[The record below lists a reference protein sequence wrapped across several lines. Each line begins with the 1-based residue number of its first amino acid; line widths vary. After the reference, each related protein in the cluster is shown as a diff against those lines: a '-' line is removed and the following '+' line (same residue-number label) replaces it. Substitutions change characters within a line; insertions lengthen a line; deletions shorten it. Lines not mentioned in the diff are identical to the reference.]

1 MDVLEPYNTDFLETF
16 IPNLPDKIF
25 IRGRNYLISGQ
36 PGTGKS
42 CFCYTFVKEGLDAG
56 ENAVYMT
63 FDQKARNVLLD
74 AKSFGIDLVRPYEEK
89 KLVIIEGA
97 DYMGKINLN
106 PDTLQQ
112 SQSGIIEMMDNA
124 SRDIKRI
131 EAKRFVLDP
140 IAPVLT
146 PSFVTPA
153 RREGVLDIS
162 SAFGGRILDTSHE
175 SWVRL
180 FLLDLMGHT
189 PDFATTNLFTSE
201 IPVDS
206 PHSWSRYGFEEYM
219 VDGIFVLS
227 LEERGHRYRRVM
239 KMPKAR
245 GSKVQPAFYEF
256 EIGYRGIRVV
266 RNLSEPSRRRKPK
279 KRAKI

>member
-1 MDVLEPYNTDFLETF
+1 MDASEPYDADFLENF

-42 CFCYTFVKEGLDAG
+42 CFCYTFVKKGLDAG
-56 ENAVYMT
+56 EGAVYIT

-74 AKSFGIDLVRPYEEK
+74 AKSFGIDLIKPYEEK

-97 DYMGKINLN
+97 DYLGKIRAG
-106 PDTLQQ
+106 PDALEQ
-112 SQSGIIEMMDNA
+112 SQSGIIDMMRDA
-124 SRDIKRI
+124 SKNIGNI
-131 EAKRFVLDP
+131 GAKRFVLDP

-153 RREGVLDIS
+153 RKEGVLDIS

-180 FLLDLMGHT
+180 FLLDLMGNT
-189 PDFATTNLFTSE
+189 PNFATTNLFASE
-201 IPVDS
+201 IPADS

-219 VDGIFVLS
+219 VDGIFILS
-227 LEERGHRYRRVM
+227 LEERGHRYRRIM

-245 GSKVQPAFYEF
+245 GSKVRPAFYEF
-256 EIGYRGIRVV
+256 EIGHGGIKVV
-266 RNLSEPSRRRKPK
+266 RNLSESRPRRRPK
-279 KRAKI
+279 RGQK